1 MDTYPDDFRD
11 HPDYTCL
18 RVLATFSHQFIPESD
33 LELRA
38 GHKIEKFQREA
49 ACSSVKVPTIYWKYS
64 DFKVYLCCL
73 PVVDVVYRQ
82 PVFTIYL

>member
-18 RVLATFSHQFIPESD
+18 RVLETFSHQFIPESD

-38 GHKIEKFQREA
+38 GHKMEKFQREA
-49 ACSSVKVPTIYWKYS
+49 VCSSGKSTNHFLHRWECLYS
-64 DFKVYLCCL
+64 DFMFASRGC
-73 PVVDVVYRQ
+73 
-82 PVFTIYL
+82 

>member
-18 RVLATFSHQFIPESD
+18 RVLETFSHQFIPESD

-49 ACSSVKVPTIYWKYS
+49 ACSSGKSTNHFLEIQW
-64 DFKVYLCCL
+64 FKSLPVLFASGGCCL
-73 PVVDVVYRQ
+73 
-82 PVFTIYL
+82 